1 MNFITGFVSL
11 YLLMAFVSFG
21 HAQPAPSSAQSAKEQ
36 RQSKDSKDKA
46 RPDRSKAEEKK
57 IKGAQKEA
65 QESHDRKMNQ
75 ANTELQMGVASG
87 TGKMGATSS
96 GKKQNEKLDA
106 RKDAPKK
113 PVQQP
118 LSGR

>member
-1 MNFITGFVSL
+1 MHFVSRSAAL
-11 YLLMAFVSFG
+11 CLLVTLASIC
-21 HAQPAPSSAQSAKEQ
+21 HAQPAPSSGQSAKEQ
-36 RQSKDSKDKA
+36 RQAKDSKDKS
-46 RPDRSKAEEKK
+46 RPDRSQAEKKK

-65 QESHDRKMNQ
+65 RESHDRKMNQ

-87 TGKMGATSS
+87 TGKMGATSG
-96 GKKQNEKLDA
+96 GKTKGEKLDA